1 MDIEVYRHGI
11 RYYFIDND
19 TQEEGEIY
27 LGTGEHGGEYYKYV
41 DYIDMFSAGSQTN
54 EELYDT
60 YKNWLYDHI
69 DEILDC

>member
-19 TQEEGEIY
+19 TQKEGEIY

-41 DYIDMFSAGSQTN
+41 SHIDMFDN
-54 EELYDT
+54 VVDDELAEL